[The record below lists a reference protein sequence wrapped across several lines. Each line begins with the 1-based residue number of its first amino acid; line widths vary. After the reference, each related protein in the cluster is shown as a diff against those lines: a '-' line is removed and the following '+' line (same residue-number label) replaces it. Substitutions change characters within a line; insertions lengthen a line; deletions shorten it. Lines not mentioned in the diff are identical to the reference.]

1 MWTCSGWVGSR
12 IQARYPVSGLGG
24 LHKMLQ
30 AGRGG
35 TYRSVGWV
43 GDMVSIR
50 ETGRGVLKNHDSE
63 GNEPG
68 SQPTPQT
75 QPITMD
81 FLCKPPSSGG
91 LRVHTP
97 YGLRCGLNPLG
108 SGRVFRQ
115 STPPVDWGVDYTHLV
130 VDRFFASPP
139 TLWTGKPFN
148 FVALRAQSIGHPLPP
163 TVNPHSS
170 RQNPWS
176 MAS

>member
-1 MWTCSGWVGSR
+1 MIQKEMNLVHNPHPKHNRLLWTFFVNPHPVGV
-12 IQARYPVSGLGG
+12 Y
-24 LHKMLQ
+24 
-30 AGRGG
+30 
-35 TYRSVGWV
+35 
-43 GDMVSIR
+43 
-50 ETGRGVLKNHDSE
+50 E
-63 GNEPG
+63 
-68 SQPTPQT
+68 
-75 QPITMD
+75 
-81 FLCKPPSSGG
+81 
-91 LRVHTP
+91 
-97 YGLRCGLNPLG
+97 
-108 SGRVFRQ
+108 

>member
-91 LRVHTP
+91 LRVHP
-97 YGLRCGLNPLG
+97 PCGLGCGLHTP
-108 SGRVFRQ
+108 GRGQVFRQ
-115 STPPVDWGVDYTHLV
+115 STHPVDWE
-130 VDRFFASPP
+130 
-139 TLWTGKPFN
+139 TL
-148 FVALRAQSIGHPLPP
+148 
-163 TVNPHSS
+163 
-170 RQNPWS
+170 
-176 MAS
+176 